1 MDTLI
6 EQSYFEA
13 GRQLA
18 EAWNF
23 PSAVKEAINLHQHY
37 SCHLASHPSN
47 GAALTC
53 LAKHLATYHLDS
65 LAMSE
70 ATLRALPVT
79 ADLHIPPEGMDEIL
93 GAKSIIQPQIESL
106 LI

>member
-1 MDTLI
+1 M
-6 EQSYFEA
+6 EQSYVEV
-13 GRQLA
+13 GRQLGDS
-18 EAWNF
+18 WNF
-23 PSAVKEAINLHQHY
+23 PSVVKEAMILHQHY
-37 SCHLASHPSN
+37 SYHLANHPSN

-65 LAMSE
+65 LAMNE

-79 ADLHIPPEGMDEIL
+79 ADLHIPPGGMDSILEI
-93 GAKSIIQPQIESL
+93 KSVIQTQIDSL